1 MSFVLHL
8 TNNIG
13 PTSVGVNTFITI
25 VLLTLITNCDG
36 GAPLATQNTHF
47 RLILCLILR
56 GGRVALVSPNLR
68 RDMLPWSVG
77 GVTDLPSTGLGWGLG
92 LPFAD
97 LDLR

>member
-25 VLLTLITNCDG
+25 MLLTLITNCDG

-56 GGRVALVSPNLR
+56 GGRVAFVSPNLR

-77 GVTDLPSTGLGWGLG
+77 GATERAATSRITGDVGGWWT
-92 LPFAD
+92 
-97 LDLR
+97 

>member
-36 GAPLATQNTHF
+36 GAPMATQNTHF
-47 RLILCLILR
+47 SLILCLILR

-77 GVTDLPSTGLGWGLG
+77 GGDGLAFGCKTE
-92 LPFAD
+92 
-97 LDLR
+97 

>member
-1 MSFVLHL
+1 M
-8 TNNIG
+8 
-13 PTSVGVNTFITI
+13 
-25 VLLTLITNCDG
+25 
-36 GAPLATQNTHF
+36 ATQNTHF

-77 GVTDLPSTGLGWGLG
+77 GVTDLPSDAKLTLATSSAVYSLSVEGSTGLGWGLG